1 MVSLGK
7 NPFGF
12 TIIEVMIVLAST
24 GALLLIAFSIINGEV
39 RSTAKINSI
48 KSFQI
53 GLQNFA
59 NSVTSGRYTFAYD
72 TMCTANT
79 PDAMGLY
86 SPSIQI
92 STTPS
97 TQGASDNCQFLGK
110 LMALPS
116 ISSNDQSLDIFP
128 VAGTQCKNAAQPCD
142 YPKDLASSNPRVVNV
157 PSDISSLQLG
167 TNLYIRCIYYSTGHC
182 QGISGTYQKRI
193 CSFGILAQNNNL
205 ASGSE
210 YDLYPVDDCSG
221 TNLYKSNTYGQS
233 FAYPYNN
240 PLNSTDEIHICVS
253 DSPNPT
259 SSTIFTDFMISS
271 GANTSNNQAVQ
282 GSNIYVSV
290 MNGNT
295 QCF

>member
-39 RSTAKINSI
+39 KSTAKINSI

-59 NSVTSGRYTFAYD
+59 NSVTSGRYTFADD
-72 TMCTANT
+72 TMCTDN
-79 PDAMGLY
+79 GNG
-86 SPSIQI
+86 SGPSIQI
-92 STTPS
+92 SHTPS

-116 ISSNDQSLDIFP
+116 NTSNDQSLDIFP
-128 VAGTQCKNAAQPCD
+128 VAGTQCTNSAQPCV
-142 YPKDLASSNPRVVNV
+142 YPTDLASSNPRVVNV

-182 QGISGTYQKRI
+182 QGTSGTYQKRI

-210 YDLYPVDDCSG
+210 YDLYPVDDCSNSLSYKLG
-221 TNLYKSNTYGQS
+221 TIGQP
-233 FAYPYNN
+233 FDQHN

>member
-59 NSVTSGRYTFAYD
+59 NSVTSGRYTFADD
-72 TMCTANT
+72 TKCEDRDGSGPIITNI
-79 PDAMGLY
+79 P
-86 SPSIQI
+86 PS
-92 STTPS
+92 PS
-97 TQGASDNCQFLGK
+97 TQGASNNCQFLGK

-116 ISSNDQSLDIFP
+116 NTSNDQSLDIFP
-128 VAGTQCKNAAQPCD
+128 VAGTQCTNAGQPCV
-142 YPKDLASSNPRVVNV
+142 YPADLLTSNPRVVNV

-167 TNLYIRCIYYSTGHC
+167 TNLYIKCIYYSSTGYC
-182 QGISGTYQKRI
+182 PGFDAMVWSRRI
-193 CSFGILAQNNNL
+193 CSFGIFAQNNNL

-210 YDLYPVDDCSG
+210 YDLYPVDNCTSPLDSAYKTG
-221 TNLYKSNTYGQS
+221 QQFAQPSAYYPKITN
-233 FAYPYNN
+233 
-240 PLNSTDEIHICVS
+240 EIHICVS
-253 DSPNPT
+253 DSANPT
-259 SSTIFTDFMISS
+259 SSTSFTDFMISS
-271 GANTSNNQAVQ
+271 GTNGINSQAVQ
-282 GSNIYVSV
+282 GSNIYVSA
-290 MNGNT
+290 MNGNSR
-295 QCF
+295 CR